1 MITVSIPTANS
12 VASVAGTDPRY
23 ICAEGSASKP
33 VTGDPPAE
41 VKAWAYPNPPPN
53 PIPDSPPAGASSATI
68 TSNDWFFDQVPA
80 PTCNGSAPFPSNT
93 LVVWVNYTAGHSP
106 WDENKPVAFQGQCAD
121 KTDCQP

>member
-1 MITVSIPTANS
+1 MITVSIPQANA
-12 VASVAGTDPRY
+12 VANVAGQSSLY
-23 ICAEGSASKP
+23 ICAEGSASNGA
-33 VTGDPPAE
+33 GDPPAE
-41 VKAWAYPNPPPN
+41 VQAWVYPNPPPS
-53 PIPDSPPAGASSATI
+53 PIPGSPPAGAPSATL

-80 PTCNGSAPFPSNT
+80 PTCNGSAPFPGNT